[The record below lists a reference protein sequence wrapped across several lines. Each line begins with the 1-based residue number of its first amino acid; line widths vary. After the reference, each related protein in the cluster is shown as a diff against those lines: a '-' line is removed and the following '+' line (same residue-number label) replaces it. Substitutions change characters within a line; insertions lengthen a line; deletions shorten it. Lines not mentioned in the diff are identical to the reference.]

1 MCKISETRRSK
12 CAVWLA
18 WELSQKE
25 ANQTCVCL
33 KTYFRDSPTGMGIIT
48 QVVKK
53 SNSVVAG
60 NSVGNSLPKL
70 FVPVDRYTNY
80 VRAKDIDLYL
90 LIVCDPPTCLRR
102 EAGTIRCNK
111 LVDQHILIDL
121 FNRAG
126 NQPSQIKNY
135 P

>member
-1 MCKISETRRSK
+1 
-12 CAVWLA
+12 
-18 WELSQKE
+18 
-25 ANQTCVCL
+25 
-33 KTYFRDSPTGMGIIT
+33 MGIIT

-111 LVDQHILIDL
+111 LVD
-121 FNRAG
+121 
-126 NQPSQIKNY
+126 
-135 P
+135 